1 VNLAVLKDQVWSLDP
16 LQSIYNTETLDRL
29 IGKTLAER
37 RFNLFVIA
45 GFALAALLLATA
57 GVYGVISF
65 STSQRTREFGVR
77 MALGAA
83 RRDII
88 RLVLREGLTLAG
100 LGLAIGIF
108 AALPAA
114 QLWRSLLFG
123 VSATDPLT
131 LAAASLALLFVST
144 AACYLPAKRALDVD
158 PVRSLRFE

>member
-1 VNLAVLKDQVWSLDP
+1 
-16 LQSIYNTETLDRL
+16 L
-29 IGKTLAER
+29 IGKTQAER

-57 GVYGVISF
+57 GIYGVISF
-65 STSQRTREFGVR
+65 STSQRKRELGVR

-100 LGLAIGIF
+100 IGLAIGIVASLF
-108 AALPAA
+108 GAR
-114 QLWRSLLFG
+114 LWRSLLFA

-131 LAAASLALLFVST
+131 LAAVCLVLLIVST
-144 AACYLPAKRALDVD
+144 AACHLPAKRAIEVD